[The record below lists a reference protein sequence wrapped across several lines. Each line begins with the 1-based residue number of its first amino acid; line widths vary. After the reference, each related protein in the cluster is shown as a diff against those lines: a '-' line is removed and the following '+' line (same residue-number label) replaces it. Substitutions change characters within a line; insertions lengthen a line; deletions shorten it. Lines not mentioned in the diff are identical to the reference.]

1 MAGKKKKYYSHGE
14 PQLVER
20 EGHPPAWI
28 AEWQG
33 DQGRRARACFSFGPG
48 CKHQSS
54 DAARVAA
61 KRRQNRER
69 EKWGQAIPRPVLS
82 VIYEQSAN
90 LHDTAKILSVSYP
103 TASRLLQRYG
113 ITLRKQ
119 GYNRPTLPFTGLQC
133 RSARE
138 YLGYIRE
145 EMSVS
150 AGVGKTALS
159 RFEQG
164 KATPR
169 LSTIKKIEAFFAAR
183 NIVFPN
189 QGIVFI
195 DTTQRLP
202 GHDGSDQP

>member
-1 MAGKKKKYYSHGE
+1 MVWKKRRYYRHGE

-20 EGHPPAWI
+20 EGHSPAWV

-33 DQGRRARACFSFGPG
+33 AQGKRTRAHYTFGQG
-48 CKHQSS
+48 FKYQTS
-54 DAARVAA
+54 DAARAAA
-61 KRRQNRER
+61 KDRQNRER
-69 EKWGQAIPRPVLS
+69 EKWGQAIPRPVLAI
-82 VIYEQSAN
+82 IYEQSAN
-90 LHDTAKILSVSYP
+90 LNDAAKILRVSYP
-103 TASRLLQRYG
+103 TASLLLQRHG
-113 ITLRKQ
+113 IAARKP
-119 GYNRPTLPFTGLQC
+119 GYNPPPLPFKGLQC

-138 YLGYIRE
+138 YLGYTRD

-183 NIVFPN
+183 SIVFPS

-202 GHDGSDQP
+202 GHDGGG